1 MDERLEKALDYSN
14 YMVTLN
20 NQKRVLK
27 EKFREQTIFYYNGG
41 QFTITKDLIMWCVWM
56 CDTDNHVDQVIVDDN
71 ETPISVTDVTT
82 FLDDIQDL
90 YFKAVNEYHAE
101 YKKLSSNRSV
111 EKLVE
116 YE

>member
-1 MDERLEKALDYSN
+1 MDERLQKALEFSN

-27 EKFREQTIFYYNGG
+27 ERFREQTVFYYQGG
-41 QFTITKDLIMWCVWM
+41 QFTVTKDLMTFVGMLVEQGNDEDIVL
-56 CDTDNHVDQVIVDDN
+56 VDDN
-71 ETPISVTDVTT
+71 ETPIMVK
-82 FLDDIQDL
+82 DL
-90 YFKAVNEYHAE
+90 GEFQAEILNTYFTAANEYHAGYE
-101 YKKLSSNRSV
+101 NLRKNRSV